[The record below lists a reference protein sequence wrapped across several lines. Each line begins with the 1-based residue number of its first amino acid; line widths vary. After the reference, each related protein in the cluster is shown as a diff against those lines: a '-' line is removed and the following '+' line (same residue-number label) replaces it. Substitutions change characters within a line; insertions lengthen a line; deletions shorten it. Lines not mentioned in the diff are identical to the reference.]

1 MNPLPPQDNS
11 RHSLPRTNGGL
22 PTAPLPRNPNLSR
35 PAPTVPVQPPQQPV
49 QASPPAPVPEAT
61 VNPENESEELTE
73 AERLEIAER
82 RRQER
87 LAELSPA
94 DSRAAMEL
102 MNLLNDDEVTEIFLN
117 SRDNVTF
124 KKNGIRLLRREIQFS
139 TIDAYHN
146 VIDNLLLHYT
156 DTAERLENTEH
167 LIEGLLELPSENGGT
182 PVYARTH
189 VIAPP
194 VKTEAIV
201 SIAKKSKHIYSIDN
215 LVHKGSMTP
224 QMAAFLKACA
234 KARVTMVYSG
244 VSGAGKTT
252 NLEALAQEFDPTD
265 RIILIEDT
273 PELRI
278 PGQDVVSSTSSSMK
292 PGMDISKRITM
303 EWLVQQANR
312 QRPDRIIVGEV
323 RGPEMN
329 EFLVSANSGA
339 DGSMTTLHA
348 TSARG
353 AISKIISLCMY
364 GDSAKAEEA
373 ILRDIASSVQI
384 IVQLNIVD
392 GKQVVSEIVELE
404 NAVRQGSVPMNTLYK
419 YNRNTR
425 RHEVAGRPSDALR
438 DYMAERGVQ
447 VDMSWFQ
454 RPGM

>member
-1 MNPLPPQDNS
+1 MTSLPPKQPN
-11 RHSLPRTNGGL
+11 RTGGI
-22 PTAPLPRNPNLSR
+22 PIGNNPGFPKMPTRTPTPPQAVNPAQTAPPQHIPN
-35 PAPTVPVQPPQQPV
+35 VQDSKEQEREALE
-49 QASPPAPVPEAT
+49 QA
-61 VNPENESEELTE
+61 EN
-73 AERLEIAER
+73 
-82 RRQER
+82 RRQQK
-87 LAELSPA
+87 LAELSAA
-94 DSRAAMEL
+94 DTRSAMEL
-102 MNLLNDDEVTEIFLN
+102 MRLLNDDEVTEIFLN
-117 SRDNVTF
+117 SRDNATF
-124 KKNGIRLLRREIQFS
+124 KKNGVRLLAREINFS
-139 TIDAYHN
+139 SINAYHN

-156 DTAERLENTEH
+156 DTTERIENTDH
-167 LIEGLLELPSENGGT
+167 LIEGLLEMPSENGGV

-194 VKTEAIV
+194 VKSEAIV
-201 SIAKKSKHIYSIDN
+201 AIAKKSKHIYSIDN
-215 LVHKGSMTP
+215 LVQKGSLTP

-244 VSGAGKTT
+244 VSGSGKTT

-278 PGQDVVSSTSSSMK
+278 PGQDVVATTSTSLR
-292 PGMDISKRITM
+292 PGMNPDSRITM

-323 RGPEMN
+323 RGREMN

-364 GDSAKAEEA
+364 GDSSKAEEA

-392 GKQVVSEIVELE
+392 GRQVVSEIVELE
-404 NAVRQGSVPMNTLYK
+404 NAVRQGSVPMNTIFK

-425 RHEVAGRPSDALR
+425 RHEAQGRPSDSLR
-438 DYMAERGVQ
+438 DYMGERGV
-447 VDMSWFQ
+447 DLEMSWFQ
-454 RPGM
+454 RLPGA

>member
-1 MNPLPPQDNS
+1 MTLPSNNNQGKPFLPNRPSFPLSPSQ
-11 RHSLPRTNGGL
+11 
-22 PTAPLPRNPNLSR
+22 NLNVPKGNN
-35 PAPTVPVQPPQQPV
+35 PAPPLQQQQRPIRHH
-49 QASPPAPVPEAT
+49 PALSQE
-61 VNPENESEELTE
+61 E
-73 AERLEIAER
+73 AEAVEQAEQ

-87 LAELSPA
+87 LSTLSSN

-102 MNLLNDDEVTEIFLN
+102 MNLLNDNEVTEIFLN

-139 TIDAYHN
+139 SIEAYHN
-146 VIDNLLLHYT
+146 VIDNLILHYT
-156 DTAERLENTEH
+156 DTEERLENTEH
-167 LIEGLLELPSENGGT
+167 LIEGLLELPSEDHST
-182 PVYARTH
+182 PLFARIH
-189 VIAPP
+189 VLAPP
-194 VKTEAIV
+194 VGNEARV
-201 SIAKKSKHIYSIDN
+201 SIAKKSKHIYNIDN
-215 LVHKGSMTP
+215 LVAKGSLTP

-244 VSGAGKTT
+244 VSGSGKTT

-278 PGQDVVSSTSSSMK
+278 PGQDVVASTSTSLK
-292 PGMDISKRITM
+292 PGMDPNKRITM

-323 RGPEMN
+323 RGREMN

-348 TSARG
+348 TSSRG
-353 AISKIISLCMY
+353 AISKMISLCMY
-364 GDSAKAEEA
+364 GDSSKSEEA

-404 NAVRQGSVPMNTLYK
+404 NAVRQGSVPTNTIFSF
-419 YNRNTR
+419 NRNTR
-425 RHEVAGRPSDALR
+425 RHEAKGRPSDALR
-438 DYMAERGVQ
+438 DYMAERGVAL
-447 VDMSWFQ
+447 DMSWFS